1 MRLKILIVDDEAHIR
16 NGIAKMLKLDVLEAE
31 ITDLAGNAREA
42 FDVVKK
48 ETPHIIITDIRM
60 PDEDG
65 LTLTKKVLEYAPKT
79 RIVIVSGYDDFEY
92 ARIAMEMGV
101 REYVLKPLDEEELNN
116 ILFRLK
122 KDIEQ
127 EVIDWKNALKIKNK
141 LFSGYNYART
151 KFLEKIVAGEE
162 IDHKTLSEKET
173 LFDINLTNGE
183 FVKML
188 IYIDR
193 LTEDAEKTW
202 ANEDDLLKFSIA
214 NIAEELITCCKNKI
228 SIYPNKNEILVL
240 CSVDEDQK
248 SVELHKYA
256 VDIQNTVLE
265 LLKVELVIS
274 FSTQSVRFSE
284 FSKIYSMLRIALL
297 NKFTSHNKVFEASWL
312 DSEVN
317 GIHLAWEKKMEMYIG
332 FNDLQ
337 KASELLGEI
346 FGEEDKTVNFSAESL
361 FLILHNVYNLLYKK
375 NAIKSIGEGIRGV
388 DPIGQ
393 VIESRSIEEVRDKIE
408 CDIYS
413 TMEENNPIHDN
424 ENRMVIMLA
433 KQYINQHYNDNISLV
448 EVADYLNISPQYLS
462 TLFKKYT
469 GENFINYITDLR
481 IENSKRLLE
490 QANLRV
496 YEIAYKV
503 GYVDSKHYIKVFKKL
518 NGVTPNEYR
527 EKYAA
532 GIGMGGS

>member
-284 FSKIYSMLRIALL
+284 FSKVYSMLRIALL

-375 NAIKSIGEGIRGV
+375 
-388 DPIGQ
+388 
-393 VIESRSIEEVRDKIE
+393 
-408 CDIYS
+408 
-413 TMEENNPIHDN
+413 
-424 ENRMVIMLA
+424 
-433 KQYINQHYNDNISLV
+433 
-448 EVADYLNISPQYLS
+448 
-462 TLFKKYT
+462 
-469 GENFINYITDLR
+469 
-481 IENSKRLLE
+481 KRY
-490 QANLRV
+490 Q
-496 YEIAYKV
+496 
-503 GYVDSKHYIKVFKKL
+503 KH
-518 NGVTPNEYR
+518 R
-527 EKYAA
+527 
-532 GIGMGGS
+532 